1 MSEISPKKARKPPAT
16 AWKPGQSGN
25 PSGKPKGAKNKVT
38 LMAQSLIDGQAGALV
53 KKAIELA
60 LAGDGPVLRAILD
73 RLCPAKR
80 DAPILVTLPKI
91 ESAADLPAVTAAVID
106 AVAKGQL
113 TPAEAQAVAGL
124 VEAHRRTLE
133 TADIEVRL
141 AALEAREEDKQ

>member
-1 MSEISPKKARKPPAT
+1 MSENSLEKARKPPAT

-25 PSGKPKGAKNKVT
+25 PSGKPKGVKNKAT
-38 LMAQSLIDGQAGALV
+38 LMAQGLIDGQAGALV

-91 ESAADLPAVTAAVID
+91 ESAADLPAVTAAVIE
-106 AVAKGQL
+106 AVSKGQL
-113 TPAEAQAVAGL
+113 TPSEAQALAGL
-124 VEAHRRTLE
+124 VETHRRALE
-133 TADIEVRL
+133 TADIEIRL
-141 AALEAREEDKQ
+141 AALEGKEAEKQ